1 MKLRSKNS
9 YVSTFMRFENRTGE
23 YVKLYW
29 YSYDGKLVAYRTLP
43 PNTAFRQQSFVT
55 HPWTFK
61 CIPFHPMTGGQ
72 RDFTKEDEMVV
83 VDNRVI
89 AYPEPIERPYVLR
102 KPNKVNWSM
111 EKHIEFFPQEFKE
124 IVRMLLLSHHRL
136 RHEPLEKKRTH
147 SMVTRSR
154 GPAEAPEEVRSL
166 AAIKTGNLDHSL
178 RSHCLDEA
186 IFERNYSGPRAQV
199 GSSSGKDDIGSLP
212 MELLPHI
219 IHYLAPEVPYILPPM
234 HPESDEEDEFGG
246 AEVASDDDVAD
257 DFHAEGYASSDDDP
271 SVDNNSDDDPEV
283 SDEEVVSP
291 DDMM

>member
-1 MKLRSKNS
+1 
-9 YVSTFMRFENRTGE
+9 MRFENRTGE

-147 SMVTRSR
+147 SMVTRPGDRPRPRKRYVASLPSRQATWTTASAPTASTKLFLSATIR
-154 GPAEAPEEVRSL
+154 GPGHR
-166 AAIKTGNLDHSL
+166 
-178 RSHCLDEA
+178 
-186 IFERNYSGPRAQV
+186 
-199 GSSSGKDDIGSLP
+199 
-212 MELLPHI
+212 
-219 IHYLAPEVPYILPPM
+219 
-234 HPESDEEDEFGG
+234 
-246 AEVASDDDVAD
+246 
-257 DFHAEGYASSDDDP
+257 
-271 SVDNNSDDDPEV
+271 
-283 SDEEVVSP
+283 
-291 DDMM
+291 

>member
-1 MKLRSKNS
+1 MQLRSKNS

-29 YSYDGKLVAYRTLP
+29 YSYDGDLVAYRTLP
-43 PNTAFRQQSFVT
+43 PNTAFRQQSFVS

-61 CIPFHPMTGGQ
+61 CIPFHPMTGRC

-89 AYPEPIERPYVLR
+89 AYPEPVERPYVLR
-102 KPNKVNWSM
+102 KPTKMNWSM
-111 EKHIEFFPQEFKE
+111 EKHFEFFPEEFKE
-124 IVRMLLLSHHRL
+124 MVRELLLSHHRL
-136 RHEPLEKKRTH
+136 RHEPLAKKRTH
-147 SMVTRSR
+147 GMVTRSR
-154 GPAEAPEEVRSL
+154 GPAEDPQEVRNL
-166 AAIKTGNLDHSL
+166 AATKRGNLDHSL

-186 IFERNYSGPRAQV
+186 VFERNYSGPRVQV
-199 GSSSGKDDIGSLP
+199 GISSGVDDIGCLP

-219 IHYLAPEVPYILPPM
+219 IRHLAPEVPYILPPM

-246 AEVASDDDVAD
+246 SEMASDDDIAD
-257 DFHAEGYASSDDDP
+257 EFHAEGDANSDDDP
-271 SVDNNSDDDPEV
+271 SDDDPEA

-291 DDMM
+291 DMM